1 MTVNY
6 NNHTDFFH
14 LDNPENVTI
23 YNRLCERI
31 CDDLMNGK
39 GNNDTSILN
48 FAKVHDH
55 MRFREKMLNDF
66 LELWRE
72 EDHAIIIYADTVCDE
87 RGNYA
92 LVVAF
97 AGKGFHGEEV
107 NIYEF

>member
-6 NNHTDFFH
+6 TNNTEFFH
-14 LDNPENVTI
+14 LDNHENVTI
-23 YNRLCERI
+23 YNRVCERI

-39 GNNDTSILN
+39 GNNDTSVLN
-48 FAKVHDH
+48 LAKVHDH

-66 LELWRE
+66 MELWRD
-72 EDHAIIIYADTVCDE
+72 EDYAVIIYADTICDE

-92 LVVAF
+92 FVVAF
-97 AGKGFHGEEV
+97 AGKGFNCDEV